1 MNKLYT
7 AIYTHLLVVCM
18 AVTGNTNMVQYIQ
31 VRKIAWVGNR
41 PYMEILKIFVA
52 LKLLF
57 GKIDLAENGVIR
69 LGLR

>member
-1 MNKLYT
+1 
-7 AIYTHLLVVCM
+7 M

-41 PYMEILKIFVA
+41 LYMEILKIFVA

-57 GKIDLAENGVIR
+57 GKIDLAESGVIR
-69 LGLR
+69 LDLC